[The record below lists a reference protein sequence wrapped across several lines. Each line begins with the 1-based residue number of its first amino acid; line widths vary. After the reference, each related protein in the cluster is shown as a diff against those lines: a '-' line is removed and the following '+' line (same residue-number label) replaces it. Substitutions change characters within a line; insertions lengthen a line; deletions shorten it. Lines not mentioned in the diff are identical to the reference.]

1 MTAIPL
7 ASAHCQSKDLI
18 MIVDVI
24 SARATCRSRSSAL
37 ALALVALAGLGAC
50 GDSATIEAPQE
61 LKTSMLEPVTQTE
74 LAAAAGKR
82 VLFAHQSVGNDI
94 LDGVNAIAAA
104 SGTRI
109 NMVESGVVPADTSGI
124 FHFKVGT
131 NGEPLGKVKQFH
143 DTLAQSSLAGVD
155 VAMVKLCY
163 IDFNRNT
170 DAARIAHA
178 YVQTIEELQ
187 RSHPRT
193 TFAAM
198 TAPLTT
204 IQTGPKAWVKS
215 MLGKDPAGHA
225 ENAKREEFNA
235 VLRGKFG
242 AAQLFD
248 VAKIEAHGGG
258 KPVVYE
264 YKGQPYEALD
274 PALTSDG
281 GHLNEAGK
289 RVLGAEFVKFL
300 AKVKAP

>member
-1 MTAIPL
+1 
-7 ASAHCQSKDLI
+7 
-18 MIVDVI
+18 MIVDVV
-24 SARATCRSRSSAL
+24 SARVARRSRSSAL
-37 ALALVALAGLGAC
+37 ALALVALAVLGAC

-61 LKTSMLEPVTQTE
+61 LKTSMLEPVTQAE

-109 NMVESGVVPADTSGI
+109 NVMETSAVPTDTSGI
-124 FHFKVGT
+124 FHFKIGT
-131 NGEPLGKVKQFH
+131 NGEPLGKVRQFH
-143 DTLAQSSLAGVD
+143 ELLAQSSLAGVD

-163 IDFNRNT
+163 IDFNRTT
-170 DAARIAHA
+170 DATQIANA

-187 RSHPRT
+187 RSHPGT

-198 TAPLTT
+198 TAPLTV
-204 IQTGPKAWVKS
+204 IQTGPKAWLKS
-215 MLGKDPAGHA
+215 MLGKDPAGHV
-225 ENAKREEFNA
+225 ENVKREEFNA
-235 VLRGKFG
+235 VLRQRFG
-242 AAQLFD
+242 ATQLFD

-264 YKGQPYEALD
+264 YKGQPYYALD

-289 RVLGAEFVKFL
+289 RVVGAEFVKFL